1 MQVLQRM
8 TALCACCL
16 LLCAGGCGDRKPAA
30 PRQPTLVWVNPLAGH
45 PVYNV
50 QDQAFKEAAADY
62 GVTPVIVGPSSLGAE
77 AMVREIENAIA
88 QRVQGII
95 TVPFNWSAFEAVY
108 KRAQAAGI
116 PIVNTG
122 ADTPGEWRLCFVGT
136 DTAAYG
142 RTAARVLREKKGG
155 NANICIMMSQ
165 LDVQNQV
172 ETRRAFEEA
181 IKGDPGMKVIVVES
195 DRADMSCAMQKFEEI
210 YRAYPQVDTVFML
223 EATGGTAAARVAKDM
238 GIAAKM
244 TILAVD
250 DTKETVDAIRNGML
264 WGTLAQNFMRMGYE
278 PVGIILDHAAG
289 KLTPS
294 TVDSGLILV
303 TRENVETYTDAMR
316 AAVKRVPR
324 GQHDARNEASR
335 SDP

>member
-1 MQVLQRM
+1 M
-8 TALCACCL
+8 TALSACAL
-16 LLCAGGCGDRKPAA
+16 LLLAGGCGDKKPAS
-30 PRQPTLVWVNPLAGH
+30 PRQPTIVWVNPLVGH

-62 GVTPVIVGPSSLGAE
+62 GVTPVIVGPSSMGAE

-122 ADTPGEWRLCFVGT
+122 ADTPKEWRLCFVGT
-136 DTAAYG
+136 DTVAYG
-142 RTAARVLREKKGG
+142 KTAARVLREKKGG
-155 NANICIMMSQ
+155 KANICIMMSQ

-172 ETRRAFEEA
+172 ETRQAFEQEL
-181 IKGDPGMKVIVVES
+181 KPYPDMKIVVVES
-195 DRADMSCAMQKFEEI
+195 DRADMALATQKFEEVF
-210 YRAYPQVDTVFML
+210 RAYPQIDTVFML
-223 EATGGTAAARVAKDM
+223 EATGGTAAARVAREM
-238 GIAAKM
+238 GLSSKM

-250 DTKETVDAIRNGML
+250 DIKETVDAIRNGMV

-278 PVGIILDHAAG
+278 PVGIILDHGAG
-289 KLTPS
+289 KPTPS
-294 TVDSGLILV
+294 MVDSGLILV
-303 TRENVETYTDAMR
+303 TKENVETYTEAMR
-316 AAVKRVPR
+316 AAVKRAPQGNPDR
-324 GQHDARNEASR
+324 PNEASKGGR
-335 SDP
+335 